1 MHPNKWSVTRRR
13 DRRCRSLLG
22 AEPAKMFPSPQ
33 FEFFLWDR
41 ISKHCWLLWVS
52 QWMRK
57 PVKGSNTND
66 ITSRR
71 SMIITRSHDSD
82 PVFQNFLALHQNYLR
97 PVFRTLSLVLHHL
110 PLERECGHCF
120 LPLPVFHLGTD
131 QADDEDDA
139 RNCGPVECSSV
150 WSKCHKSMSCSLSLY
165 NWHLSYMHGRQW
177 RNISRLM
184 RPPPPSYFGRRRPFS
199 DWDYIPTPFKLF

>member
-1 MHPNKWSVTRRR
+1 
-13 DRRCRSLLG
+13 
-22 AEPAKMFPSPQ
+22 
-33 FEFFLWDR
+33 
-41 ISKHCWLLWVS
+41 
-52 QWMRK
+52 
-57 PVKGSNTND
+57 
-66 ITSRR
+66 
-71 SMIITRSHDSD
+71 MIITRSHDSD

-184 RPPPPSYFGRRRPFS
+184 RPPPPSYFGRRPFS